1 MYKRFAYIVALIALF
16 IGASPSW
23 ALKFH
28 AAFDPIIVAVKA
40 GSVINRTFT
49 LTLADDEQQTQ
60 FKLHIEDWWRSEDGK
75 QSFYRKSGTV
85 PQSCGRWITV
95 NPVEQQVNPGQT
107 LTARL
112 SIIVPPDAKT
122 GGYWCALTV
131 NEVPN
136 PEAVK
141 PEGVGIVFNT
151 SISIPIFVFISPID
165 RAAKFLDLQVNGDTV
180 AVKLRNTGNCP
191 LLTKGRFEFVRP
203 GEKTPA
209 AVVPI
214 SLGALFLSP
223 VDTRIFT
230 EALPPIEKLPSGR
243 YLVRVVLDIG
253 LDHYLGVNKTIDVNR
268 NLAKK

>member
-1 MYKRFAYIVALIALF
+1 MHKRFACIVALIALCA
-16 IGASPSW
+16 GASPSW

-28 AAFDPIIVAVKA
+28 AAFDPIIVAAKA

-49 LTLADDEQQTQ
+49 LTLAADEQQTQ

-75 QSFYRKSGTV
+75 QSFYKEPGTV
-85 PQSCGRWITV
+85 PQSCGKWITV
-95 NPVEQQVNPGQT
+95 NPVEQQVNPGQA

-112 SIIVPPDAKT
+112 SITVPPDAKT

-131 NEVPN
+131 DEVPN

-151 SISIPIFVFISPID
+151 SISIPIFVFISPVN

-180 AVKLRNTGNCP
+180 AVKLRNTGDCP

-209 AVVPI
+209 AVVPF
-214 SLGALFLSP
+214 SGALFLSP

-230 EALPPIEKLPSGR
+230 EALPPVGKLPSGR
-243 YLVRVVLDIG
+243 YLVRVILDIG
-253 LDHYLGVNKTIDVNR
+253 LDKYLGVQKTIDVNR
-268 NLAKK
+268 ALPRK